1 MKTVRF
7 QPTLAALSGSI
18 DPFEIKNSI
27 VLIEDGTEYLIG
39 DDAYKLGDSGARI
52 VGGTVKDRHYQ
63 RLIKALLAKG
73 LGAGEH
79 EISVGFSASSN
90 YMDEFRDSSSKNILS
105 EEDFNILSDKVSEIK
120 FRVARTDAPV
130 QVCRV
135 NLTKKKV
142 PVLYETEAVRN
153 VIPESAKTYVSKLTA
168 DIESSIHLKL
178 KNPSPPRFKKYG
190 SHYVTYKPNKN
201 TTWYVFFSMRADRY
215 LVRFITNNH
224 VSAQHI
230 RGL

>member
-1 MKTVRF
+1 MIKVIYS
-7 QPTLAALSGSI
+7 PKVVDYI
-18 DPFEIKNSI
+18 DNLIFILFE
-27 VLIEDGTEYLIG
+27 
-39 DDAYKLGDSGARI
+39 
-52 VGGTVKDRHYQ
+52 
-63 RLIKALLAKG
+63 KG
-73 LGAGEH
+73 YF
-79 EISVGFSASSN
+79 GF
-90 YMDEFRDSSSKNILS
+90 
-105 EEDFNILSDKVSEIK
+105 
-120 FRVARTDAPV
+120 
-130 QVCRV
+130 
-135 NLTKKKV
+135 
-142 PVLYETEAVRN
+142 
-153 VIPESAKTYVSKLTA
+153 PESAKTYVSKLTA